1 MNSNYF
7 TVDKEKIEKRDAE
20 RDYTISYHDL
30 LDADKENERKN
41 MVEFFKDNEVLL
53 YDCMYASDIDYN
65 VFVGCMEI
73 YKK

>member
-30 LDADKENERKN
+30 LDADKEN
-41 MVEFFKDNEVLL
+41 
-53 YDCMYASDIDYN
+53 ATID
-65 VFVGCMEI
+65 FVPAAIWG
-73 YKK
+73 